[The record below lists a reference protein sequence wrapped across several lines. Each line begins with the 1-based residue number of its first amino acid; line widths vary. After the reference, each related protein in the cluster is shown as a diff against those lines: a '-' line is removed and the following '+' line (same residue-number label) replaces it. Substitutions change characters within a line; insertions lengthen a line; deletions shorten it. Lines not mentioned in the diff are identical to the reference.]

1 MADGVSEQV
10 ALVTVGARGIG
21 RAPAVLFGRA
31 GASVAITYKSRQA
44 EADSLVAELSHE
56 GHQAMALQADF
67 ADSGA
72 PGTAVEAVVKQ
83 WGRLDVLVNNAGLTR
98 DTLVMRMSEAD
109 WDIVI
114 QTNLKA
120 PFLASKAALR
130 PMLKQKYGRIV
141 NVSSLAGVAG
151 NAGQANYSASKA
163 GLIGLTKALAKEVGS
178 RNITVN
184 AVAPGF
190 ITTELTSGLPAELL
204 ERARQA
210 AAIPRIGTPDDVA
223 PAIVFLASRA
233 AAYITGQVLGIDG
246 GLPIYDDGPGLRLEF
261 DRTRNAKRGVGWT
274 RTVTRSSRASSPN
287 SSEWSPSKSRPTPRL
302 STTSTRIPSTWS
314 S

>member
-1 MADGVSEQV
+1 MPDGFRDQV
-10 ALVTVGARGIG
+10 VLVTGGSRGIG
-21 RAPAVLFGRA
+21 RAAAELFGAA
-31 GASVAITYKSRQA
+31 GAKVAITYKSRKP
-44 EADSLVAELSHE
+44 EADHFVEEVSRAGGTAL
-56 GHQAMALQADF
+56 ALQADF
-67 ADSGA
+67 ADSA
-72 PGTAVEAVVKQ
+72 SPAVSVEAVVKE

-109 WDIVI
+109 WDVVL

-120 PFLASKAALR
+120 AFLASKAALR
-130 PMLKQKYGRIV
+130 PMLRQKYGRIV

-190 ITTELTSGLPAELL
+190 IETELTSGLPAELL

-210 AAIPRIGTPDDVA
+210 AAIPRIGTPADVA
-223 PAIVFLASRA
+223 PAIVFLASPEA
-233 AAYITGQVLGIDG
+233 GYITGQVLGIDG
-246 GLPIYDDGPGLRLEF
+246 GLPI
-261 DRTRNAKRGVGWT
+261 
-274 RTVTRSSRASSPN
+274 
-287 SSEWSPSKSRPTPRL
+287 
-302 STTSTRIPSTWS
+302 
-314 S
+314 

>member
-1 MADGVSEQV
+1 MPAERFVDQV
-10 ALVTVGARGIG
+10 ALVTGGSRGIG
-21 RAPAVLFGRA
+21 RAAATLFAAA
-31 GASVAITYKSRQA
+31 GVKVAITYRSRKTEA
-44 EADSLVAELSHE
+44 ESFVEEVSRAG
-56 GHQAMALQADF
+56 GHAMAMQADF

-72 PGTAVEAVVKQ
+72 PAVAVEAALKEF
-83 WGRLDVLVNNAGLTR
+83 GRLDILVNNAGLTR

-109 WDIVI
+109 WDVVL

-120 PFLASKAALR
+120 AFLASKAALR

-141 NVSSLAGVAG
+141 NVSSLAGVVG

-190 ITTELTSGLPAELL
+190 IETELTSGLPAELL

-210 AAIPRIGTPDDVA
+210 AAIPRIGTPADVA
-223 PAIVFLASRA
+223 PAIVFLASPEA
-233 AAYITGQVLGIDG
+233 SYITGQVLGIDG
-246 GLPIYDDGPGLRLEF
+246 GLPI
-261 DRTRNAKRGVGWT
+261 
-274 RTVTRSSRASSPN
+274 
-287 SSEWSPSKSRPTPRL
+287 
-302 STTSTRIPSTWS
+302 
-314 S
+314 

>member
-1 MADGVSEQV
+1 MSAERFADQV
-10 ALVTVGARGIG
+10 ALVTGGSRGIG
-21 RAPAVLFGRA
+21 RAAAALFAVA
-31 GASVAITYKSRQA
+31 GVKVAISYRSRKA
-44 EADSLVAELSHE
+44 EADRFVEEVSRAGGS
-56 GHQAMALQADF
+56 AMAMQADF

-72 PGTAVEAVVKQ
+72 PAVAVEAAVKKF
-83 WGRLDVLVNNAGLTR
+83 GRLDILVNNAGLTR

-109 WDIVI
+109 WDVVL

-120 PFLASKAALR
+120 AFLASKAALR

-141 NVSSLAGVAG
+141 NVSSLAGVVG

-190 ITTELTSGLPAELL
+190 IETELTSGLPAELL

-210 AAIPRIGTPDDVA
+210 AAIPRIGTPADVA
-223 PAIVFLASRA
+223 PAIVFLASPEA
-233 AAYITGQVLGIDG
+233 SYITGQVLGIDG
-246 GLPIYDDGPGLRLEF
+246 GLPI
-261 DRTRNAKRGVGWT
+261 
-274 RTVTRSSRASSPN
+274 
-287 SSEWSPSKSRPTPRL
+287 
-302 STTSTRIPSTWS
+302 
-314 S
+314 

>member
-1 MADGVSEQV
+1 MPAERFADQV
-10 ALVTVGARGIG
+10 ALVTGGSRGIG
-21 RAPAVLFGRA
+21 RAAAALFAAA
-31 GASVAITYKSRQA
+31 GVKVAITYRSRKA
-44 EADSLVAELSHE
+44 EADSFVEEVSRAGGS
-56 GHQAMALQADF
+56 AMAMQADF

-72 PGTAVEAVVKQ
+72 PAVAVEAAVKEF
-83 WGRLDVLVNNAGLTR
+83 GRLDILVNNAGLTR

-109 WDIVI
+109 WDVVL

-120 PFLASKAALR
+120 AFLASKAALR

-141 NVSSLAGVAG
+141 NVSSLAGVVG

-190 ITTELTSGLPAELL
+190 IETELTSGLPAELL

-210 AAIPRIGTPDDVA
+210 AAIPRIGTPADVA
-223 PAIVFLASRA
+223 PAIVFLASPEA
-233 AAYITGQVLGIDG
+233 SYITGQVLGIDG
-246 GLPIYDDGPGLRLEF
+246 GLPI
-261 DRTRNAKRGVGWT
+261 
-274 RTVTRSSRASSPN
+274 
-287 SSEWSPSKSRPTPRL
+287 
-302 STTSTRIPSTWS
+302 
-314 S
+314 